1 MKQRSGGMQFGVA
14 QADTLQD
21 PILKNPSQKRAGL
34 VAEGVGP
41 EFNPVLQKTKTKTKT
56 KTKR

>member
-41 EFNPVLQKTKTKTKT
+41 EFNPVLQKTKTKTK
-56 KTKR
+56 R